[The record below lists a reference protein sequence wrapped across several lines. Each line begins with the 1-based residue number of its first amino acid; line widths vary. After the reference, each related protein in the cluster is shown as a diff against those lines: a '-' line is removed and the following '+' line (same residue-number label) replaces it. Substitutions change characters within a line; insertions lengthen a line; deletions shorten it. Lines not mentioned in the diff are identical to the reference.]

1 MKQKLPTYWYIMTTY
16 LVISLI
22 AAIIYLRENIGLE
35 TIVINRLIFVG
46 LLLFALFL
54 KARFSDQL
62 FQLFSLMLV
71 YAFLGRIYSETA
83 ILNTMF
89 FEKQDA
95 LVSHW
100 DEVVFGFRPALEF
113 SKHFDST
120 IFSELMFM
128 GYFSYYLMPII
139 IILSLYKSGKLKH
152 FGFLLISSF
161 VLYYLVFILFPVAGP
176 QFYFDYPENHIQA
189 QGWFAKGVKLIQ
201 YIGEAPT
208 AAFPS
213 SHVGV
218 TIVMLL
224 FLNQYF
230 KKLLIYIIPFAIVLL
245 FSTVYI
251 KAHYAVDVFAGIIS
265 GWIIYKTLNS
275 IYLSSQKP

>member
-1 MKQKLPTYWYIMTTY
+1 MKQKLPTYWYIMATY
-16 LVISLI
+16 LLISLI
-22 AAIIYLRENIGLE
+22 AAIIYLPENIGLE
-35 TIVINRLIFVG
+35 TIVINRLIFIG

-71 YAFLGRIYSETA
+71 YAFLGKVYSETA
-83 ILNTMF
+83 LLNTMF

-100 DEVVFGFRPALEF
+100 DEVLFGFQPALDF
-113 SKHFDST
+113 SKHFDSM

-139 IILSLYKSGKLKH
+139 IILSLYKSGKLNH
-152 FGFLLISSF
+152 FGFLLIGSF
-161 VLYYLVFILFPVAGP
+161 VLYYLVFILFPVVGP

-201 YIGEAPT
+201 QIGEAPT

-265 GWIIYKTLNS
+265 GWLIYKTLNS

>member
-1 MKQKLPTYWYIMTTY
+1 MKLNLPTYWYIMATY
-16 LVISLI
+16 LMISLL
-22 AAIIYLRENIGLE
+22 AAILYLPESSGLN
-35 TIVINRLIFVG
+35 TILLNRLVFVG
-46 LLLFALFL
+46 LLLLVLYL
-54 KARFSDQL
+54 KTRIKDQL
-62 FQLFSLMLV
+62 FQLISLISV
-71 YAFLGRIYSETA
+71 YAFLGSVYSETA

-100 DEVVFGFRPALEF
+100 DEVLFGFQPALEF
-113 SKHFDST
+113 SKQYGSML
-120 IFSELMFM
+120 FSELMFM
-128 GYFSYYLMPII
+128 GYFSYYLMPLFII
-139 IILSLYKSGKLKH
+139 FSLYKSGKLNH
-152 FGFLLISSF
+152 FGFLLIGSF

-189 QGWFAKGVKLIQ
+189 QGWFAKRVKLIQ
-201 YIGEAPT
+201 QIGEAPT

-218 TIVMLL
+218 TVIMLL

-230 KKLLIYIIPFAIVLL
+230 KKLLIYIIPFALVLF

-251 KAHYAVDVFAGIIS
+251 KAHYAVDVFAGILS